1 MNVEQILKDIQ
12 NGLENILEFH
22 ENHTIPAMNQ
32 YCALYGP
39 TLSETCL
46 EILESISQIIL
57 VPVLWL
63 LLVIGINMDYYPQE
77 ICESLLFCAK
87 E

>member
-1 MNVEQILKDIQ
+1 MINVEQILKDIQ

-63 LLVIGINMDYYPQE
+63 LLVIGINMDHYPQE
-77 ICESLLFCAK
+77 ICESLLFCA
-87 E
+87 